1 MTVHAWTDLPALMS
15 LLDECLGAAIPH
27 ARARYGIGPG
37 ADPYRGLYIGDDM
50 VDRLIVESLECRS
63 LGEDAAGSWPQLL
76 TDWCDEPLDPFET
89 ATVLLALAPEVDLK
103 YERIYGYLQDD
114 VNARRP
120 RVSLA
125 LDLFCRDLP
134 DRLAARDRFSPDAVL
149 RRERILTLD
158 GGGDEPL
165 LSRRMRL
172 EPQLIRHL
180 MGGTGLDERV
190 AQRCQVLLP
199 DLEMPHVPLDT
210 DNRASIQALVD
221 DILAGHAVRVA
232 LAGSDL
238 EVLSELAAELAR
250 AAQMPML
257 RVEIERDEPEF
268 LEILCQEARLLGYA
282 LHVEW
287 AQSLPVDQHLAVLQ
301 DAGQLVV
308 VTGRKS
314 VHDFAAGGLAV
325 VDIGEPDAAL
335 RRSWWEQSAG
345 NLNDSELDRLAAR
358 YRLTGSEIRAAS
370 RAAVRALPCGQSHR
384 GADAG
389 RYAIA
394 ARQYSRHRLENF
406 ARHVETISDWN
417 DLVLPADSMGAL
429 RELCDR
435 VTQRQTVLRQWGME
449 LRTNRRMGVN
459 ALFAGSSGTGKTMAA
474 QVVAGE
480 LGLDLFVVDMAT
492 VVDKY
497 VGETEKNLDAVF
509 TAMERTDVVVLF
521 DEADTV
527 CGKRSEV
534 SDSHD
539 RYANLEI
546 AYLLQRME
554 AHDGI
559 VLLAT
564 NLRQNF
570 DDAFLR
576 RLNFVID
583 FPFPEEAER
592 QRIWAH
598 MWPDTV
604 PLAGDIDIDMLA
616 RRYRFSGGNIR
627 NIAVCAAFLAASEGR
642 PVGWTDVLKA
652 VEREYEKLGADFVSM
667 SGLLT
672 ALDASD

>member
-1 MTVHAWTDLPALMS
+1 MS

-158 GGGDEPL
+158 GSGDEPL

-199 DLEMPHVPLDT
+199 DLEMPHVPLDA

-221 DILAGHAVRVA
+221 DITAGHAVRVA

-257 RVEIERDEPEF
+257 RVEAADDSLIRLISNES
-268 LEILCQEARLLGYA
+268 RLLGYA
-282 LHVEW
+282 IHVEW
-287 AQSLPVDQHLAVLQ
+287 PQS
-301 DAGQLVV
+301 AGPPARTTLETLNGAGDVV
-308 VTGRKS
+308 IVTTDRS
-314 VHDFAAGGLAV
+314 SHDFAATGLSV
-325 VDIGEPDAAL
+325 IDIGEPDAAL
-335 RRSWWEQSAG
+335 RRQWWERCAPGLS
-345 NLNDSELDRLAAR
+345 DSDFDRLAAR
-358 YRLTGSEIRAAS
+358 YRLTGSEIRASS
-370 RAAVRALPCGQSHR
+370 RAARRSSVAVRPDRSPDAVAFANAALRH
-384 GADAG
+384 
-389 RYAIA
+389 
-394 ARQYSRHRLENF
+394 SRHRLEGL
-406 ARHVETISDWN
+406 ARRVEPIAGWD
-417 DLVLPADSMGAL
+417 DLVLPANSMAAL

-435 VTQRQTVLRQWGME
+435 IAHRQTVLRQWGMG
-449 LRTNRRMGVN
+449 RCTNHRMGVN
-459 ALFAGSSGTGKTMAA
+459 ALFAGASGTGKTMAA
-474 QVVAGE
+474 QIIAGE
-480 LGLDLFVVDMAT
+480 LGLDLFVVNLST

-497 VGETEKNLDAVF
+497 IGETEKNLEMIFTAAERADAVVF
-509 TAMERTDVVVLF
+509 F
-521 DEADTV
+521 DEADSL

-534 SDSHD
+534 SDAHD

-546 AYLLQRME
+546 SYLLQRME

-559 VLLAT
+559 ALLAT
-564 NLRQNF
+564 NLRQNI

-576 RLNFVID
+576 RLNFLIR

-592 QRIWAH
+592 RRIWSQI
-598 MWPDTV
+598 WPETV
-604 PLAGDIDIDMLA
+604 PIDVDVDINSLAQC
-616 RRYRFSGGNIR
+616 YRFSGGNIR
-627 NIAVCAAFLAASEGR
+627 NIAVCAAFLAAANER
-642 PVGWTDVLKA
+642 A
-652 VEREYEKLGADFVSM
+652 VSWEHIMTAIDREYEKLGGGADLATSR
-667 SGLLT
+667 LT
-672 ALDASD
+672 AASG